1 MFRFPFHIPGMLIA
15 LLLSLM
21 LIGCTSKTVPLAY
34 TPMGPAAHPA
44 PGATMVTMVALQDQR
59 PDITKIGTRR
69 DGTPFTPAG
78 SITDWVSRALADEL
92 TRQGLLVTY
101 TDTPIVAPSGTAG
114 MNMVSGAIDTLSLTE
129 DNILNYTVNIAI
141 TLRITDK
148 NGKLLST
155 ESFRVN
161 QTATS
166 MPTEDNIRDLLT
178 DSLRGVV
185 APAALKVR
193 QVLQ

>member
-1 MFRFPFHIPGMLIA
+1 MFRFFRISGALVA
-15 LLLSLM
+15 LLLPLV
-21 LIGCTSKTVPLAY
+21 LVACANKTVPLAY
-34 TPMGPAAHPA
+34 TPVGPAAHPA
-44 PGATMVTMVALQDQR
+44 PGATMVTLVALQDQR
-59 PDITKIGTRR
+59 PDVTKIGTRR

-78 SITDWVSRALADEL
+78 SVTDWVSRALADEL
-92 TRQGLLVTY
+92 TRQGLLVSY
-101 TDTPIVAPSGTAG
+101 TDTPIVTTDGATGMNLVSGT
-114 MNMVSGAIDTLSLTE
+114 IDDLSLTE
-129 DNILNYTVNIAI
+129 DNFLNYAVKIAI

-155 ESFRVN
+155 ESFRIT

-178 DSLRGVV
+178 DSLRDVV

-193 QVLQ
+193 QTLK

>member
-1 MFRFPFHIPGMLIA
+1 MFRFFRISGALVA
-15 LLLSLM
+15 LLLPLV
-21 LIGCTSKTVPLAY
+21 LVACANKTVPLAY
-34 TPMGPAAHPA
+34 TPVGPAAHPA
-44 PGATMVTMVALQDQR
+44 PGATMVTLVALQDQR
-59 PDITKIGTRR
+59 PDVTKIGTRR

-78 SITDWVSRALADEL
+78 SVTDWVSRALADEL
-92 TRQGLLVTY
+92 TRQGLLVSY
-101 TDTPIVAPSGTAG
+101 TDTPIVTTDGATGMNLVSGT
-114 MNMVSGAIDTLSLTE
+114 IDDLSLME
-129 DNILNYTVNIAI
+129 DNFLNYAVKIAI

-155 ESFRVN
+155 ESFRIT

-178 DSLRGVV
+178 DSLRDVV

-193 QVLQ
+193 QTLK